1 MKITVTGATGFIG
14 KRLVERLLEQGHAVH
29 IVGRTARTPLPSN
42 VQFSLWNAVA
52 GEPPA
57 ECVMEADAVVHLAG
71 EPVSQRWTPEVKR
84 RIWSSRVDGTRHL
97 VQALAR
103 RPAPLPV
110 LVSASA
116 IGYYGSR
123 GDEILTE
130 ESPPGAGFLAELG
143 AAWEREA
150 LQAAALGTRV
160 VLPRIGIVLGLGG
173 GALAVMLPPF
183 RAGLGGRIGD
193 GCQWMSWIH
202 LDDLVNLLLFAL
214 ENEALR
220 GAVNATAPNPV
231 RNAEFTQT
239 LARVLR
245 RPALFPVPLFALR
258 LLFGEMSEVM
268 LASQRVLPKAAEA
281 AGFKFSFP
289 DLGPALKHLLA

>member
-29 IVGRTARTPLPSN
+29 ILGRTARTPLPSN

-52 GEPPA
+52 GEPPE
-57 ECVMEADAVVHLAG
+57 ECIREADAIVHLAG

-103 RPAPLPV
+103 RTAPLPV
-110 LVSASA
+110 LISASA

-123 GDEILTE
+123 GDETLTE
-130 ESPPGAGFLAELG
+130 ESAPGSGFLAELG
-143 AAWEREA
+143 VAWEREA
-150 LQAAALGTRV
+150 LQATELGTRV
-160 VLPRIGIVLGLGG
+160 VMPRIGIVLGRG

-193 GCQWMSWIH
+193 GRQWMSWIH
-202 LDDLVNLLLFAL
+202 LDDLVNLIVFAL
-214 ENEALR
+214 DRPALQ
-220 GAVNATAPNPV
+220 GPVNATAPNPV
-231 RNAEFTQT
+231 RNAEFTET

-245 RPALFPVPLFALR
+245 RPAIFPVPLFGLR
-258 LLFGEMSEVM
+258 VLFGEMSEVM

-289 DLGPALKHLLA
+289 DLGPALKHVLA

>member
-1 MKITVTGATGFIG
+1 MKITVTGATGFVG

-29 IVGRTARTPLPSN
+29 ILGRTARTPLPSN

-52 GEPPA
+52 GEPPE
-57 ECVMEADAVVHLAG
+57 ECIREADAIVHLAG

-103 RPAPLPV
+103 RKAPLPV

-130 ESPPGAGFLAELG
+130 ESPPGSGFLAELG
-143 AAWEREA
+143 VAWEREA
-150 LQAAALGTRV
+150 LQATQLGTRV
-160 VLPRIGIVLGLGG
+160 VMPRIGIVLGRG

-193 GCQWMSWIH
+193 GRQWMSWIH
-202 LDDLVNLLLFAL
+202 LDDLINLIVFAL
-214 ENEALR
+214 ERPALQ
-220 GAVNATAPNPV
+220 GPLNATAPNPV
-231 RNAEFTQT
+231 RNAEFTET

-245 RPALFPVPLFALR
+245 RPAIFPVPLFGLR
-258 LLFGEMSEVM
+258 VLFGEMSEVM
-268 LASQRVLPKAAEA
+268 LASQRVLPKVAEA

-289 DLGPALKHLLA
+289 DLGPALKHVLA

>member
-29 IVGRTARTPLPSN
+29 IVGRTPRTPLPSN
-42 VQFSLWNAVA
+42 VLFSLWNATA

-57 ECVMEADAVVHLAG
+57 ECIAEADAVVHLAG

-103 RPAPLPV
+103 RQTPLPV

-116 IGYYGSR
+116 VGYYGSR

-130 ESPPGAGFLAELG
+130 QSPPGSGFPAEL
-143 AAWEREA
+143 AVAWEREA
-150 LQAAALGTRV
+150 LQATALGTRV
-160 VLPRIGIVLGLGG
+160 VVPRIGMVLGRG
-173 GALAVMLPPF
+173 GALALMLPPF
-183 RAGLGGRIGD
+183 KAGLGGRIGD

-202 LDDLVNLLLFAL
+202 LDDLVNLILFAI
-214 ENEALR
+214 ETPALQ
-220 GAVNATAPNPV
+220 GPVNATAPNPV

-239 LARVLR
+239 LGRVLR
-245 RPALFPVPLFALR
+245 RPTLFPVPLFALR

>member
-29 IVGRTARTPLPSN
+29 LVGRTARTPLPAN
-42 VQFSLWNAVA
+42 VQFSLWNAEA
-52 GEPPA
+52 GEPPEECIA
-57 ECVMEADAVVHLAG
+57 EAEAVIHLAG

-84 RIWSSRVDGTRHL
+84 RIRSSRVDGTRHL

-103 RPAPLPV
+103 RKAPLPV

-130 ESPPGAGFLAELG
+130 ESPPGSGFLAELG
-143 AAWEREA
+143 VAWEREA
-150 LQAAALGTRV
+150 LQATQLGTRV
-160 VLPRIGIVLGLGG
+160 VLPRIGIVLGRG

-193 GCQWMSWIH
+193 GRQWMSWIH
-202 LDDLVNLLLFAL
+202 LDDLINLIVFAL
-214 ENEALR
+214 ERPALQ
-220 GAVNATAPNPV
+220 GPLNATAPNPV
-231 RNAEFTQT
+231 RNAEFTET

-245 RPALFPVPLFALR
+245 RPAIFPVPLFGLR
-258 LLFGEMSEVM
+258 VLFGEMSEVM
-268 LASQRVLPKAAEA
+268 LASQRVLPKVAEA

-289 DLGPALKHLLA
+289 DLGPALKHVLA

>member
-14 KRLVERLLEQGHAVH
+14 KRLVERLLEQAHAVH
-29 IVGRTARTPLPSN
+29 ILGRTARTPLPSN

-52 GEPPA
+52 GEPPE
-57 ECVMEADAVVHLAG
+57 ECIREADAIVHLAG

-103 RPAPLPV
+103 RTAPLPV

-130 ESPPGAGFLAELG
+130 ESPPGSGFLAELG

-150 LQAAALGTRV
+150 LQATQLGTRV
-160 VLPRIGIVLGLGG
+160 VLPRIGIVLGRG

-183 RAGLGGRIGD
+183 RAGLGGRLGD
-193 GCQWMSWIH
+193 GRQWMSWIH
-202 LDDLVNLLLFAL
+202 LDDLVSLVLFAL
-214 ENEALR
+214 DRPALQ
-220 GAVNATAPNPV
+220 GPLNATAPNPV
-231 RNAEFTQT
+231 RNDEFTET

-245 RPALFPVPLFALR
+245 RPAIFPVPLFGLR
-258 LLFGEMSEVM
+258 VLFGEMSEVM

-289 DLGPALKHLLA
+289 ELGPALKHVLA

>member
-1 MKITVTGATGFIG
+1 MKITVTGATGFVG

-29 IVGRTARTPLPSN
+29 ILGRTARTPLPSN

-52 GEPPA
+52 GEPPE
-57 ECVMEADAVVHLAG
+57 ECIREADAIVHLAG

-103 RPAPLPV
+103 RTAPLPV
-110 LVSASA
+110 LISASA

-123 GDEILTE
+123 GDETLTE
-130 ESPPGAGFLAELG
+130 ESAPGSGFLAELG
-143 AAWEREA
+143 VAWEREA
-150 LQAAALGTRV
+150 LQATELGTRV
-160 VLPRIGIVLGLGG
+160 VMPRIGIVLGRG

-193 GCQWMSWIH
+193 GRQWMSWIH
-202 LDDLVNLLLFAL
+202 LDDLVNLIVFAL
-214 ENEALR
+214 DRPALQ
-220 GAVNATAPNPV
+220 GPVNATAPNPV
-231 RNAEFTQT
+231 RNAEFTET

-245 RPALFPVPLFALR
+245 RPAIFPVPLFGLR
-258 LLFGEMSEVM
+258 VLFGEMSEVM

-289 DLGPALKHLLA
+289 DLGPALKHVLA

>member
-29 IVGRTARTPLPSN
+29 ILGRTARTPLPSN

-52 GEPPA
+52 GEPPE
-57 ECVMEADAVVHLAG
+57 ECIREADAIVHLAG

-103 RPAPLPV
+103 RTAPLPV
-110 LVSASA
+110 LISASA

-123 GDEILTE
+123 GDETLTE
-130 ESPPGAGFLAELG
+130 ESAPGSGFLAELG
-143 AAWEREA
+143 VAWEREA
-150 LQAAALGTRV
+150 LQATELGTRV
-160 VLPRIGIVLGLGG
+160 VMPRIGIVLGRG

-193 GCQWMSWIH
+193 GRQWMSWIH
-202 LDDLVNLLLFAL
+202 LDDLINLIVFAL
-214 ENEALR
+214 ERPALQ
-220 GAVNATAPNPV
+220 GPLNATAPNPV
-231 RNAEFTQT
+231 RNAEFTET

-245 RPALFPVPLFALR
+245 RPAIFPVPLFGLR
-258 LLFGEMSEVM
+258 VLFGEMSEVM
-268 LASQRVLPKAAEA
+268 LASQRVLPKVAEA

-289 DLGPALKHLLA
+289 DLGPALKHVLA